1 MVIKINRTKE
11 GIVTKQKKLRFLIS
25 LTAALMLVLVLA
37 VPSWAAEFSADMIQ
51 KMQGQIQTGKVFIK
65 GKKMRMEM
73 NTPGNKMVH
82 IMLPEENKTIMLMTK
97 EKMYMEM
104 TAVNNPSSSPS
115 LNKEDLEKVATLKQL
130 GTETINGYLCD
141 TYQVI
146 FHDKKQGT
154 TTQWYSKKLNFP
166 IKMVSQGPHGDVVT
180 EYQNIKEGSVPD
192 SSFIIPPGYKQM
204 PMAGMEGHGMS
215 QGMR

>member
-1 MVIKINRTKE
+1 MV
-11 GIVTKQKKLRFLIS
+11 KQKQLKFFIP
-25 LTAALMLVLVLA
+25 LTVSLMLSFLLA
-37 VPSWAAEFSADMIQ
+37 VSGWTAEFLADMIQ
-51 KMQGQIQTGKVFIK
+51 TMAGQTQTGKVLIK

-82 IMLPEENKTIMLMTK
+82 IMLPEENKTIILMPE

-104 TAVNNPSSSPS
+104 VTTNRPSASPPS
-115 LNKEDLEKVATLKQL
+115 NKEDLEKVATLKPL
-130 GTETINGYLCD
+130 GTETINGYLCE

-146 FHDKKQGT
+146 FHDKDQGT
-154 TTQWYSKKLNFP
+154 MTQWYSKKLNFP
-166 IKMVSQGPHGDVVT
+166 IKMISQGPHGEVVT
-180 EYQNIKEGSVPD
+180 EYHNIKESPVPD

-204 PMAGMEGHGMS
+204 PMAGMGGHNMP

>member
-1 MVIKINRTKE
+1 MV
-11 GIVTKQKKLRFLIS
+11 KQKRLRPLIPV
-25 LTAALMLVLVLA
+25 TAFLMLVFVLA
-37 VPSWAAEFSADMIQ
+37 SPSWAAEFSADMIQ
-51 KMQGQIQTGKVFIK
+51 KMPGQTQTGKVFIK

-73 NTPGNKMVH
+73 NTPRNTMVH

-104 TAVNNPSSSPS
+104 VATNNLSSSPS
-115 LNKEDLEKVATLKQL
+115 SNKEDLEKVATLQQL
-130 GTETINGYLCD
+130 GTETIHGYLCD
-141 TYQVI
+141 TYRVI

-166 IKMVSQGPHGDVVT
+166 IKMVSHGPQGEVVT

-192 SSFIIPPGYKQM
+192 SSFIIPPDYKKM
-204 PMAGMEGHGMS
+204 PMPDMGGNTMPHGM
-215 QGMR
+215 R